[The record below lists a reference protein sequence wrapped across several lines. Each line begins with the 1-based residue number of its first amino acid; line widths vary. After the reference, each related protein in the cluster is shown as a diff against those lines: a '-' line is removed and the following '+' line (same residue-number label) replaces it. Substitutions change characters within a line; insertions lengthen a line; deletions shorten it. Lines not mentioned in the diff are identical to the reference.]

1 MKMKTKKMSY
11 LMIAASIALTLF
23 GTSCKKSSTPD
34 PAPATPAVVTGVQ
47 ITYNAT
53 FGNVLTD
60 NTGHAL
66 YFFSKDAAAT
76 GSACT
81 GACLVTWLPFYQA
94 TPTMGTGLV
103 ATDFGVTTRADGTQQ
118 TTYKG
123 WPLYYNVNDIN
134 AGDVKGDGV
143 GTLWVVA
150 KPSYTV
156 MFANA
161 QLVSLE
167 GANYSSLGV
176 AGTVS
181 SQYLTDSKGRTL
193 YINTNDTF
201 NQNHFTNADPTH
213 NAIWPFAPTTG
224 VDDIPSVFN
233 KADFGVI
240 ATVTGGQQLT
250 YKGHPLYYFGQDN
263 ATKGNTKG
271 ISFPT
276 PGAAIWRVAN
286 TATTPLQ

>member
-1 MKMKTKKMSY
+1 
-11 LMIAASIALTLF
+11 
-23 GTSCKKSSTPD
+23 
-34 PAPATPAVVTGVQ
+34 
-47 ITYNAT
+47 
-53 FGNVLTD
+53 
-60 NTGHAL
+60 
-66 YFFSKDAAAT
+66 
-76 GSACT
+76 
-81 GACLVTWLPFYQA
+81 
-94 TPTMGTGLV
+94 V

-123 WPLYYNVNDIN
+123 WPLYYNVNDVN

-143 GTLWVVA
+143 GSLWAVA
-150 KPSYTV
+150 KASYTV

-176 AGTVS
+176 VGTGA
-181 SQYLTDSKGRTL
+181 SQYLTDGKGRTL
-193 YINTNDTF
+193 YINTADTF
-201 NQNHFTNADPTH
+201 NQNHFTNTDPNH
-213 NAIWPFAPTTG
+213 NNLWPFVPTTG
-224 VDDIPSVFN
+224 VDDIPSVFD
-233 KADFGVI
+233 KTQFGVI

-250 YKGHPLYYFGQDN
+250 YKGRPLYYFGQDN

-286 TATTPLQ
+286 TATVPLQ